1 MKSKKA
7 IVWMAVSQDELRL
20 PIAIADTAKE
30 LAELLGTTENN
41 VKSSASKNKHGVY
54 KNSQYIAVKIDEESE
69 RSE

>member
-1 MKSKKA
+1 MKSKKS

-41 VKSSASKNKHGVY
+41 VKSSTSKSKHGVY
-54 KNSQYIAVKIDEESE
+54 KNSRYIAVRIDEESE

>member
-30 LAELLGTTENN
+30 LAELLGKTENN
-41 VKSSASKNKHGVY
+41 VKSSASKCKHGVY
-54 KNSQYIAVKIDEESE
+54 KNPRYIAVRIDEESE